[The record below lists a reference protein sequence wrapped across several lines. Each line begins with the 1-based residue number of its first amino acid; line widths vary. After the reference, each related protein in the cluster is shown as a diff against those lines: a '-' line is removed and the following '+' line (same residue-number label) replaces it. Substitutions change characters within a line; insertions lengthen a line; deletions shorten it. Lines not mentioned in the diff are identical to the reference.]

1 MTFGEA
7 ANIVAKK
14 NELGTTLVTGH
25 KASYFQEAAELYCL
39 EEKKR
44 VWKEACESQLALI
57 AKTFRENKHKG
68 SFNDQPVFQAIAET
82 IKNHPLAEF
91 KP

>member
-39 EEKKR
+39 EEKKSLCVLHGHSMFSVYNISNR
-44 VWKEACESQLALI
+44 DRGGQSDWGL
-57 AKTFRENKHKG
+57 NKCSRCGHEEPWQYD
-68 SFNDQPVFQAIAET
+68 F
-82 IKNHPLAEF
+82 
-91 KP
+91 

>member
-1 MTFGEA
+1 MFNKDFE
-7 ANIVAKK
+7 NFKRHYP
-14 NELGTTLVTGH
+14 TLL
-25 KASYFQEAAELYCL
+25 KAINEAAELYCL

-44 VWKEACESQLALI
+44 VWKEACEAQLALI
-57 AKTFRENKHKG
+57 AKTFRENKHRG

-82 IKNHPLAEF
+82 IQNHPLSEF